1 LIDELLQKENTV
13 IDEVFAD
20 VTDRMNKAVESAK
33 ESFATVRTGRA
44 NPALL
49 QNLHVDYYGTPTP
62 LPQLASVQNQD
73 ARSLLITPYDKGA
86 MKDIEQAIRDMP
98 NLGANPSNDGSVIRV
113 TLPDLTE
120 ERRKEFVKIVKG
132 KAEDARVSIRNVR
145 RHGMSE
151 LDALKSEVGEDEIA
165 RAEKEIE
172 AMTKQYV
179 DQIDD
184 ALKRKEAELLEV

>member
-1 LIDELLQKENTV
+1 
-13 IDEVFAD
+13 
-20 VTDRMNKAVESAK
+20 MNGAVESAK
-33 ESFATVRTGRA
+33 DGFASVRTGRA
-44 NPALL
+44 TPALL
-49 QNLHVDYYGTPTP
+49 QNLQVDYYGTPTP

-98 NLGANPSNDGSVIRV
+98 NLGANPSNDGTVIRV

-132 KAEDARVSIRNVR
+132 RAEDARVAIRNVR
-145 RHGMSE
+145 RQGKDDLE
-151 LDALKSEVGEDEIA
+151 ALKSELGEDDVA
-165 RAEKEIE
+165 RAEKELE
-172 AMTKQYV
+172 AVTKQFIE
-179 DQIDD
+179 QIDD